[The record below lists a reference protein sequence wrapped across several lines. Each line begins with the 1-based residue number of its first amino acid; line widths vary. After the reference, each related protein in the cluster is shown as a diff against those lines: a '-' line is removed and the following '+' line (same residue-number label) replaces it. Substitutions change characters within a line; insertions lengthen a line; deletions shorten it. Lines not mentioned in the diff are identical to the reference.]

1 MGREDFL
8 FLHMLSKEERETKAY
23 LLNLNRKAI
32 FHTNRYMMDF
42 HPEIETEVITA
53 IDIKHDCNE
62 KVSMSILN
70 KYDSERD
77 DFLEREKSGGIV
89 YYVSHYP
96 KREVYVGDEPR
107 TTIRDVYSFIKIQNN
122 LFRGLYGIVATYDY
136 EKAVSGYA
144 FSHLPSVSLSNGRL
158 PIINACCLGTSNLR
172 DIQSDHMMFPDS
184 VEDDMF
190 YIVAMNCY
198 ELFGVESMT
207 SSPYIRISNISNDG
221 NMSMVLIDYDPNME
235 FETTDKVL
243 FHAINRTIN
252 EMILSNKRYIRLG
265 ATSEFEMNRLKL
277 STVNNV
283 YPYFNNFTIDASRL
297 MVKYI
302 QEGAILFGEGR
313 AYADSLIN
321 FNMYDAY
328 IIKKDGVKYI
338 YSVMN
343 SQNMY
348 VDKKFEEI
356 NGSFLFKFKGRDVKL
371 NILEKKK
378 GSKDCGK
385 TKIIV
390 KNLLNP
396 MYTLYLKS
404 MLNFKTSQNE

>member
-32 FHTNRYMMDF
+32 FHINRYMMDF

-53 IDIKHDCNE
+53 IDIKHDYNK
-62 KVSMSILN
+62 KVSISILN

-77 DFLEREKSGGIV
+77 DFLEKEKSGGVV
-89 YYVSHYP
+89 YYVSYYP
-96 KREVYVGDEPR
+96 KREVYVGNELK

-136 EKAVSGYA
+136 EKAISGYA

-158 PIINACCLGTSNLR
+158 PIINTCCLGTSNLR
-172 DIQSDHMMFPDS
+172 NIQSDHMVFSDL
-184 VEDDMF
+184 VEGDMF

-198 ELFGVESMT
+198 ELFGVESIT
-207 SSPYIRISNISNDG
+207 SIPYIRVSSISDDNNTLMISTN
-221 NMSMVLIDYDPNME
+221 YDPNME
-235 FETTDKVL
+235 FETADKVL

-252 EMILSNKRYIRLG
+252 EMILSNKRYVCTG
-265 ATSEFEMNRLKL
+265 STNEFKINGLKL

-283 YPYFNNFTIDASRL
+283 YPHFCNFTIDASRL
-297 MVKYI
+297 MIKYI
-302 QEGAILFGEGR
+302 QEGAILFGEGK
-313 AYADSLIN
+313 AYADNLIN
-321 FNMYDAY
+321 LSMYDAY
-328 IIKKDGVKYI
+328 IIKKKGVNYI
-338 YSVMN
+338 YTVFN
-343 SQNMY
+343 NQNVY
-348 VDKKFEEI
+348 ADKRLEEI
-356 NGSFLFKFKGRDVKL
+356 NGSFLFKFRGRDVKL
-371 NILEKKK
+371 NILEKDKRKK
-378 GSKDCGK
+378 DRGK

-390 KNLLNP
+390 NKLLNP